1 MALAIRALP
10 YLLAVALVLGAL
22 FGAYQHGVTTE
33 RTTWQARTS
42 EALAVAMQQAAQAQ
56 GKAREAEQASA
67 QAMHSIDNAYQQGRT
82 DAQIQYDHTIADRDS
97 GAISLRERFTCP
109 ALASGLPN
117 TSTTTSKR
125 DAGTARGL
133 QRTDEGFLVQLA
145 KRADEVTMQLQAAQQ
160 VIVSMQ
166 ATCSARSVPSDAP

>member
-1 MALAIRALP
+1 MAIALRALP
-10 YLLAVALVLGAL
+10 YLLAVTVVFAIAACGWRLGVNQTDA
-22 FGAYQHGVTTE
+22 
-33 RTTWQARTS
+33 TWQARTNA
-42 EALAVAMQQAAQAQ
+42 ALAEAMQQAAQAQ

-82 DAQIQYDHTIADRDS
+82 DAQTQYDRTIADRDS

-109 ALASGLPN
+109 TLASGLPN

-125 DAGTARGL
+125 DAGTTRGL
-133 QRTDEGFLVQLA
+133 QRTDEQFFIREA
-145 KRADEVTMQLQAAQQ
+145 KRADEVTRQLQAAQQ